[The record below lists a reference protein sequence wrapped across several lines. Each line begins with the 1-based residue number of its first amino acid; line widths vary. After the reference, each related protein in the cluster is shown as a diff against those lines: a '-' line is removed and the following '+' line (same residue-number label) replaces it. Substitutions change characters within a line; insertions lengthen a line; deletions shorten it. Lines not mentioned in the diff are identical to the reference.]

1 MRAIKSSWRYASTLL
16 ASLHALLFVVWPVR

>member
-1 MRAIKSSWRYASTLL
+1 MRAIKSSWRYARTLL